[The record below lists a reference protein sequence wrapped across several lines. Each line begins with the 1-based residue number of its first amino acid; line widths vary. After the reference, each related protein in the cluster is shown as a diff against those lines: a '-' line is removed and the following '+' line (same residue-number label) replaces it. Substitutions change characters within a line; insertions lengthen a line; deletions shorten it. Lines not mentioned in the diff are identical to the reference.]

1 MGVVFSAFL
10 RKLCLDVHSVHIS
23 LHLLQHCVNAH
34 LSLFT
39 FSPAFVVVCFL
50 DGNDLD
56 WVNMKFKSS
65 SKKEVRLH
73 LFILCGACFAYD
85 MCATVQCEGPRT
97 TCQSQFSLY
106 HVGPGD
112 RT

>member
-10 RKLCLDVHSVHIS
+10 RKLCLDTYSVKFAS
-23 LHLLQHCVNAH
+23 SPAVCKCS
-34 LSLFT
+34 LSLLT
-39 FSPAFVVVCFL
+39 SSLAFVVICFL

-56 WVNMKFKSS
+56 WVNMEFKSS
-65 SKKEVRLH
+65 SKKKVRLH
-73 LFILCGACFAYD
+73 LFILCGVCFAYD
-85 MCATVQCEGPRT
+85 VCATEQCGGPRT
-97 TCQSQFSLY
+97 TCQRQFSLY